1 MRLWNYHA
9 SRPAKTYTGHVNRT
23 YCIPS
28 CFATSR
34 MGERLVLSG
43 SEDARVYIWDLQSRQ
58 LVQVLEGHKDVVLGV
73 SVSHYSLFEIQLVD
87 TVFRCTQRNVCWLPP
102 RWRRI

>member
-34 MGERLVLSG
+34 RGERLVLSG

-73 SVSHYSLFEIQLVD
+73 SVSHPYASVENPA
-87 TVFRCTQRNVCWLPP
+87 R
-102 RWRRI
+102 